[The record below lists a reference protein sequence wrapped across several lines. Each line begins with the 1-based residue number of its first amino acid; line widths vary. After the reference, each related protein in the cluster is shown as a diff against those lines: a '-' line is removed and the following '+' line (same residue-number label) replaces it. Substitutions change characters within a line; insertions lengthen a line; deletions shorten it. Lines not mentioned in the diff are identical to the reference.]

1 MAREVGEEVVAAL
14 EAAVGLAHSDQGS
27 LDEWMI
33 FKARVKHASKEW
45 MWADQW
51 LSGCDTWK

>member
-1 MAREVGEEVVAAL
+1 VAREAGEEVVAAL
-14 EAAVGLAHSDQGS
+14 EAAVGLAHSDQGI

-33 FKARVKHASKEW
+33 FKARVKHVSKEW
-45 MWADQW
+45 MLAEQW